1 MNAQITFEVQT
12 LSSGAV
18 IAWCAGSK
26 PPAAVAF
33 GTSAMDAI
41 RRLCEWT
48 VAPPEAQEPAAV
60 IELGN
65 TSVLLCVQQ

>member
-12 LSSGAV
+12 LSNGAV

-33 GTSAMDAI
+33 GSSAMDAI

-48 VAPPEAQEPAAV
+48 LAASEAREPASV

-65 TSVLLCVQQ
+65 ASVLLYVQQ